1 MPAHPLTGLA
11 RLALSIQTHRN
22 YFCRRSSDCQLS
34 CWPVI
39 KRFRRSSDGSEVGAA
54 LAGPGERWEKKADF
68 IPESN
73 PQLMIALLN
82 SQLWDVYAA
91 FLCLPTLD

>member
-11 RLALSIQTHRN
+11 RLALSIQTHPN

-39 KRFRRSSDGSEVGAA
+39 KRLRRSSDGSEVGAA
-54 LAGPGERWEKKADF
+54 LAGPGERWEKSRFHPGIKPPTDDRAPKQS
-68 IPESN
+68 IMGC
-73 PQLMIALLN
+73 LRR
-82 SQLWDVYAA
+82 